1 MRRRERL
8 SMTSVAPAA
17 RPDQAREESIDDLVP
32 AGLTKAGDALNMV
45 EPKYSLVG
53 ESLRYVKS
61 NKSHQG

>member
-1 MRRRERL
+1 
-8 SMTSVAPAA
+8 MTSVAPAA

-32 AGLTKAGDALNMV
+32 AGLTKAGEALNMV

-61 NKSHQG
+61 N